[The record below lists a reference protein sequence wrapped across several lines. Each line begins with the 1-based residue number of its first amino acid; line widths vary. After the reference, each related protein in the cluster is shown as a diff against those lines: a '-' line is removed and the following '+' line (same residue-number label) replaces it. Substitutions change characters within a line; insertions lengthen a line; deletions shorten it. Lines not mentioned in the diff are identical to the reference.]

1 MDDKDREELRRK
13 FDHVQ
18 EVKWEREFNEALREL
33 QEGEDDRIN
42 KEWRRY
48 KEKELKK
55 RRGKNNV
62 RLE

>member
-55 RRGKNNV
+55 RREKNNV